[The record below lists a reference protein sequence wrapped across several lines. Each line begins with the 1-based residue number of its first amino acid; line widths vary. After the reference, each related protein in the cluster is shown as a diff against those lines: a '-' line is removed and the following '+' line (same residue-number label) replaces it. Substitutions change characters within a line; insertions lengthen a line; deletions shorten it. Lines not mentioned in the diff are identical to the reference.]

1 MNGVL
6 SRIVL
11 TLAVLALVAFG
22 ALAAVTLLG
31 RMDAGERAAAR
42 RVLLD
47 REAALTRVALVP
59 GSALACL
66 AAPAGDTVEN
76 ACEAR
81 VFASPESTAAAL
93 AYVGAQLH
101 WLADAVARN
110 KADAGLRAR
119 LGATRRLIELDRF
132 GLAAQVLA
140 ARDGC
145 TPDTC
150 AAFAWLSDTGAL
162 KSNLKARTFDQYVSR
177 HAAVWS
183 APPPAV
189 AQTPAVA
196 PAVAPGVAEA
206 PPPAPAVEA
215 PSHRP
220 VSSQYDFPSADSI
233 PAVSIMNPE
242 PPLPKSADAPKS
254 PQGAGEKTPAP
265 APSR

>member
-11 TLAVLALVAFG
+11 TLVVLALVAFG
-22 ALAAVTLLG
+22 ALAAVTLLK

-42 RVLLD
+42 RVLIG
-47 REAALTRVALVP
+47 REAALTRAALAP

-101 WLADAVARN
+101 WLADAVGPSAADKHVSARF
-110 KADAGLRAR
+110 L
-119 LGATRRLIELDRF
+119 ATRRLIELDRF

-145 TPDTC
+145 TPDKC
-150 AAFAWLSDTGAL
+150 AAFAWLGETGAL

-177 HAAVWS
+177 HAAAWNALPPS
-183 APPPAV
+183 PAAAAPPPSV
-189 AQTPAVA
+189 AAA
-196 PAVAPGVAEA
+196 PAPAPATEA
-206 PPPAPAVEA
+206 PP
-215 PSHRP
+215 HHP
-220 VSSQYDFPSADSI
+220 VSSKYDFPSADSI

-242 PPLPKSADAPKS
+242 PPLPKPPDSPKNPPAS
-254 PQGAGEKTPAP
+254 DEKAAVPP
-265 APSR
+265 PPR